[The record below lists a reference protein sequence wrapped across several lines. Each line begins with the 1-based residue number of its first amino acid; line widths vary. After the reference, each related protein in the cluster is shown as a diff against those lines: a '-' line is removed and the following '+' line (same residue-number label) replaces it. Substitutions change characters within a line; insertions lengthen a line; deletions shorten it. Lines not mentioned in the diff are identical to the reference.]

1 MTTEKLEE
9 LNQILN
15 LRKAGFILKDYK
27 FKFENSVLLYDGK
40 KERHPC
46 ISLSEDLLKKGSEE
60 ICDYLEDV
68 YKITKTIYPDTI
80 DKDYIHNHVSIQFVD
95 KSVEA
100 TFKKD
105 NILSVAYLDVIAVF
119 VLIPESNFNSAM
131 PITID
136 MLLEAKMNFPE
147 IMARAL
153 KNMDEHVKVGVVSEA
168 VYKDGTKMPDMY
180 AITNDTAYM
189 GAASMLCVNAL
200 RQIVQRFGDRFLVIP
215 ISQHGVI
222 AMSYEECKDNIDL
235 LKNILSFLSLDEK
248 GSFLSNNIYLWNKDH
263 YQIV

>member
-1 MTTEKLEE
+1 MTTEKLEA
-9 LNQILN
+9 LNQILTR
-15 LRKAGFILKDYK
+15 RKAGFILKEYK
-27 FKFENSVLLYDGK
+27 FKFENSVLLYDEK
-40 KERHPC
+40 KERHPY

-68 YKITKTIYPDTI
+68 YKVTQTIYPDTI
-80 DKDYIHNHVSIQFVD
+80 DKDYIYNHVYIEFVD
-95 KSVEA
+95 KSIEA
-100 TFKKD
+100 DLKKN

-119 VLIPESNFNSAM
+119 VLITKSKFNSTM

-136 MLLEAKMNFPE
+136 MLLEAKINFPA

-153 KNMDEHVKVGVVSEA
+153 ENMDEHVKVEVVREA
-168 VYKDGTKMPDMY
+168 VYKDGMKMPDMY

-189 GAASMLCVNAL
+189 GAASMICAKAL

-215 ISQHGVI
+215 ISQHGVA

-263 YQIV
+263 YQII